1 MYSVV
6 VVIVIVIVIVIIVI
20 VLIVI
25 VLMLRNSSRSY
36 EMPIKKFPPNS
47 SAMPSTAMAV
57 VEAMAMAGMDIEEVG
72 EDIGE
77 DMVDREE

>member
-1 MYSVV
+1 
-6 VVIVIVIVIVIIVI
+6 
-20 VLIVI
+20 
-25 VLMLRNSSRSY
+25 MLRNSSRSY

-57 VEAMAMAGMDIEEVG
+57 VEVMAMAGMDIEEVG

>member
-6 VVIVIVIVIVIIVI
+6 IVIVIAIILIIVIVIVIIVI
-20 VLIVI
+20 
-25 VLMLRNSSRSY
+25 MLRNSSRSY